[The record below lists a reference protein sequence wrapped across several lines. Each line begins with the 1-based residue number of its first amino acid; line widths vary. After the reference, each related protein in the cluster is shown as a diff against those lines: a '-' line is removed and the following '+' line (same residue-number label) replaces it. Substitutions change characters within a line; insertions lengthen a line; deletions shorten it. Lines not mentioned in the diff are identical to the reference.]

1 MFIFCF
7 NMMKKILYLFL
18 SLFIFVGSISHVCLA
33 QAAKPAGEWNWGW
46 NWQNNEVEH
55 TKWPAARKFV
65 EHNPVRLLD
74 AIYVDA
80 NGYKGDEVQ
89 NTQFDM
95 VSYHWWCAPTQYTI
109 SNTLCSLKSL
119 SKSYLQYLMYIW
131 LTAATILIIRN
142 WFMLVT
148 SKDREKQFQTFK
160 KNISYI
166 VIWVILLVW
175 FYYIIDFFV
184 SIVNLIAKWD

>member
-1 MFIFCF
+1 
-7 NMMKKILYLFL
+7 MKKIFYLFL
-18 SLFIFVGSISHVCLA
+18 SIFILFGTISPICLA
-33 QAAKPAGEWNWGW
+33 QSEWWGW
-46 NWQNNEVEH
+46 AWWGWAWWDWKDSNITH
-55 TKWPAARKFV
+55 TQWPAARKFV

-74 AIYVDA
+74 AIYVEV

-95 VSYHWWCAPTQYTI
+95 VSYRWNCADSRFTI
-109 SNTLCSLKSL
+109 SNTLCSLKQL
-119 SKSYLQYLMYIW
+119 SGNYLQYLMYIW

-148 SKDREKQFQTFK
+148 SPDREKQFGKFK
-160 KNISYI
+160 KNITYI
-166 VIWVILLVW
+166 VIWVILLIW

-184 SIVNLIAKWD
+184 SIVNLITKNS